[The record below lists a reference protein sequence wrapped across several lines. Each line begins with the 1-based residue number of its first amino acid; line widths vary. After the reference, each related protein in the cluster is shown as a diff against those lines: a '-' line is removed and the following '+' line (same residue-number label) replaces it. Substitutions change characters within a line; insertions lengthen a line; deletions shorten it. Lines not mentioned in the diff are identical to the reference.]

1 MGKLFALHHNMLYG
15 EFWYNKKYRDML
27 RQVVTKNDFLNAF
40 TDFSNIVTESLNL
53 IFLFVGFN
61 IIQIYKINRTA
72 QLVS

>member
-1 MGKLFALHHNMLYG
+1 MLYG